1 LPRTLE
7 AGNDRRIDVIYLTRL
22 NNKEFTINPDLIET
36 AEATPDTVI
45 TLTTEKKYVVKES
58 IDELIER
65 IAEFRRRCHPEFRGG
80 TRSNEN

>member
-1 LPRTLE
+1 M
-7 AGNDRRIDVIYLTRL
+7 IYLTRL

-80 TRSNEN
+80 TRGNEN